1 MLWTPDCPQI
11 ACWRAVPLARVEG
24 GFNCVGMS
32 IGRAH
37 TKALYHKLP
46 KVLRHIT
53 QISKQEHKTFLAP
66 FTNQQPLPTT
76 TFLLLLP
83 TCQCQLPINQSSH
96 CQLPPN
102 PQCQEKSQAPCLVLF
117 ECELLD
123 ISELLQIFLQ
133 ASSTKPFV
141 SHHLEQHNYLK
152 LWSLR
157 TWTLTYV
164 TTPTY
169 CPLLMQ
175 HQFSVNY
182 WNIVHITEILYII
195 VILYQKI
202 FDFQLAKDFLGHPWK
217 QACLCLS
224 LVYFDNLPTVIWQ

>member
-1 MLWTPDCPQI
+1 MLLHYFAGLNTMLWTPDCPRI

-32 IGRAH
+32 IGHAH
-37 TKALYHKLP
+37 TKALYRKLP

-102 PQCQEKSQAPCLVLF
+102 PHRQEKSQASCLVLF
-117 ECELLD
+117 ECSPNL
-123 ISELLQIFLQ
+123 F
-133 ASSTKPFV
+133 K
-141 SHHLEQHNYLK
+141 
-152 LWSLR
+152 R
-157 TWTLTYV
+157 TAG
-164 TTPTY
+164 
-169 CPLLMQ
+169 
-175 HQFSVNY
+175 HQ
-182 WNIVHITEILYII
+182 
-195 VILYQKI
+195 
-202 FDFQLAKDFLGHPWK
+202 
-217 QACLCLS
+217 
-224 LVYFDNLPTVIWQ
+224 